1 MKQPR
6 VALLIETSSSFG
18 RGLLRGIANYTHGH
32 GPWSLYMEPS
42 GPDGS
47 LVDVGRWDADG
58 LIVRVHS
65 RRLADKVLRS
75 GIPAVDLGYVIPDL
89 FPWQISNHQQRVGV
103 MAAEHLLGCGF
114 RNFAFCGWGPA
125 HPPAKV
131 WESVRC
137 DNFTKTVR
145 AAGFSSQSY
154 VWPRQK
160 KDRLWHQAQRHLAD
174 WLSVLPHPVGIMAC
188 NDLRASH
195 IVDAARIACLDIP
208 EDVAIIGV
216 DNDEMLC
223 EISTPTQSSIQLNFE
238 RLGFEGA
245 RLLDKLMRGR
255 KPPKRP
261 ILIEPTGVVHRQSTD
276 VIATDD
282 ELVADAI
289 RFIRDHIREPMNVSD
304 LLGHVGV
311 SRKTLEVRFQD
322 AIGRSPYSEIHRRRI
337 AHVKEL
343 LLTTDLPLA
352 EIASRSGFRHV
363 ENLHAVFRRSEGMT
377 PKEFRT
383 NHSNVRTS

>member
-1 MKQPR
+1 
-6 VALLIETSSSFG
+6 
-18 RGLLRGIANYTHGH
+18 
-32 GPWSLYMEPS
+32 MEPS

-58 LIVRVHS
+58 LMVRVHT
-65 RRLADKVLRS
+65 RRLADRVLRS

-89 FPWQISNHQQRVGV
+89 FPWRISNQQHRVGG
-103 MAAEHLLGCGF
+103 MAAEHLLDCGF
-114 RNFAFCGWGPA
+114 GNFAFCGWGPA
-125 HPPAKV
+125 HPPAKI
-131 WESVRC
+131 WESIRC
-137 DNFTKTVR
+137 DSFTKVVC

-154 VWPRQK
+154 VWPRRK
-160 KDRLWHQAQRHLAD
+160 KDRLWHQAQQHLAD
-174 WLSVLPHPVGIMAC
+174 WLSALPHPVGIMAC

-195 IVDAARIACLDIP
+195 IVDAARLAGLSIP
-208 EDVAIIGV
+208 EDIAVIGV

-223 EISTPTQSSIQLNFE
+223 EISTPSQSSIQLNFE

-245 RLLDKLMRGR
+245 RLLDKLMCGR

-261 ILIEPTGVVHRQSTD
+261 IQIEPTGVVQRQSTD

-289 RFIRDHIREPMNVSD
+289 RFIRDHIREPINVTD
-304 LLGHVGV
+304 LLRNSSV
-311 SRKTLEVRFQD
+311 SRKTLEVRFRD
-322 AIGRSPYSEIHRRRI
+322 AIGRSPYGEIHRRRI

-343 LLTTDLPLA
+343 LLSTDLALA
-352 EIASRSGFRHV
+352 EIARRSGFRHV

-377 PKEFRT
+377 PREFRT
-383 NHSNVRTS
+383 NHSK